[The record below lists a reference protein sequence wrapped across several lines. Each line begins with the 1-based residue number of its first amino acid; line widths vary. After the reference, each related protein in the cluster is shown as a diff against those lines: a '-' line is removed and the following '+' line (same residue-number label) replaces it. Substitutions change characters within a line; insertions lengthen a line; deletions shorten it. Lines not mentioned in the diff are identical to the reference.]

1 MMIRTYKLNRK
12 GKSGIGYAEPD
23 KSKPSWLKN
32 KLDKDRAKAVDP
44 SDLIDDRSY
53 DEVSVMEMNR
63 MFIRWTRARWAGS
76 KSITNR
82 RRRRPC
88 AAAATAMCRRKIV
101 PANIDEENPSAPIL
115 SGLLVQADEGVSHPV
130 VDLIDVV
137 YRNLPWFSVDDVIGD
152 IIIISRWFESS
163 SRKNQQQSQDTSRK
177 LQYIQTQA
185 TAHPVVS
192 YNEPAVA
199 IHPVA
204 SFAYPVDIESSRKK
218 ADVVE
223 SYNSDARYPVAVFE
237 DSAEAQSKAIYAKAV
252 PLKNVDE
259 RTSVREVVKPESC
272 CRTEKKISRRQQQR
286 ENESEVKLSITI
298 RERA

>member
-1 MMIRTYKLNRK
+1 MTSAVTSSFSRKLSADEK
-12 GKSGIGYAEPD
+12 
-23 KSKPSWLKN
+23 
-32 KLDKDRAKAVDP
+32 
-44 SDLIDDRSY
+44 RS
-53 DEVSVMEMNR
+53 ERE
-63 MFIRWTRARWAGS
+63 
-76 KSITNR
+76 KR
-82 RRRRPC
+82 RRRGGNPVASYC
-88 AAAATAMCRRKIV
+88 S
-101 PANIDEENPSAPIL
+101 PAVDSADAL
-115 SGLLVQADEGVSHPV
+115 C
-130 VDLIDVV
+130 VDI
-137 YRNLPWFSVDDVIGD
+137 
-152 IIIISRWFESS
+152 
-163 SRKNQQQSQDTSRK
+163 QQSQDTSRK

-223 SYNSDARYPVAVFE
+223 SYNPDERYPVAVFE
-237 DSAEAQSKAIYAKAV
+237 DSAEAQKAIYAKAA
-252 PLKNVDE
+252 PFKNVDE

-272 CRTEKKISRRQQQR
+272 CRTEKKINRRQQQR